1 MASFK
6 IILGSSSASR
16 KQILSEMG
24 YQFTVMGADI
34 DEKQIRCE
42 KAEDLVMALAHAKA
56 DAIGNKIKQN
66 GFEEKASETT
76 LLITADQVV
85 LHGGVIREK
94 PKDAD
99 EAREFIKGYSK
110 GHASTVGS
118 VLVTNLN
125 TGVKKGGVDKSEIYF
140 HEIPEDV
147 IDNLIKEGD
156 VMYVA
161 GGLMVEHPLTS
172 PFVQAMVGS
181 LSLSSFVQSMV
192 GTIDSVMGLPKALTE
207 QLINEVLQDQ

>member
-34 DEKQIRCE
+34 DEKLIRKE
-42 KAEDLVMALAHAKA
+42 KAEDLVMALAEAKA
-56 DAIGNKIKQN
+56 DAIIAKLKEN
-66 GFEEKASETT
+66 GFEEGNSEPTI
-76 LLITADQVV
+76 LITADQVV
-85 LHGGVIREK
+85 LHGGEIREK
-94 PKDAD
+94 PRDAD
-99 EAREFIKGYSK
+99 EARQFIKGYSK

-118 VLVTNLN
+118 VMVTNLK
-125 TGVKKGGVDKSEIYF
+125 TGVRKGDWEKAEIYF
-140 HEIPEDV
+140 HEIPEEV
-147 IDNLIKEGD
+147 IDDLIKEGD
-156 VMYVA
+156 VLYVA

-172 PFVQAMVGS
+172 PFVEAMVS
-181 LSLSSFVQSMV
+181 SHPLSSFVQTMV

-207 QLINEVLQDQ
+207 RLIKEAIQDQ